1 MSKPE
6 FPYDFHIAE
15 FDGVDIFYTATDK
28 SEWLDEDQ
36 LWDMQEAVNKAISA
50 AKRKAGEEG
59 YGDDI
64 YDWFEDELNSI
75 DSGLEMR

>member
-1 MSKPE
+1 MTHPS
-6 FPYDFHIAE
+6 FPYDFHISE
-15 FDGVDIFYTATDK
+15 FDGVDIVCVAEDK
-28 SEWLDEDQ
+28 SDWLDEDQ
-36 LWDMQEAVNKAISA
+36 LWDMEEAVNKLISQ

-64 YDWFEDELNSI
+64 YDWFKDELKKI